1 MEGGKINALVNTYL
15 HRVSDPSPCHAASYS
30 SKLNRKLQ
38 PLHSLRLCSQISV
51 FLGYICLYI
60 VENSRIDPNGF
71 VASNMDKFLDST
83 SES

>member
-38 PLHSLRLCSQISV
+38 PLHSCDSAR
-51 FLGYICLYI
+51 
-60 VENSRIDPNGF
+60 
-71 VASNMDKFLDST
+71 KFLYFSDTYTYVYISSKIRELIRT
-83 SES
+83 DLSHRTWKSS